1 MPDYPSISKQQPAF
15 PAYLDFQVLRGI
27 GIDHVQALSSQ
38 LWTDFNPHDPG
49 LTILEVL
56 CYAITDLGYRNN
68 LDIQDLLALNP
79 QDPNSREN
87 NFFTPDQV
95 LTCNPVTELDLRKR
109 LIDIAGVRN
118 AWLKKVEDNY
128 EPAIY
133 VDCQNSRLQYTPPEG
148 QPEDQTLRLTPRG
161 LYTLYLDFDLP
172 RFQNVLR
179 NGTDFSSPIL
189 EEVKAVL
196 CSYRNLCEDFQ
207 NIVVLKQEEIAL
219 CSDIELEGDADPED
233 VLVEIYVRVQEFL
246 APRVQFYTLQELL
259 AKGKTSAE
267 IFAGRP
273 ASLHDSGI
281 DYDSHGFIDLA
292 ELEKLTPPTVL
303 HTSDFYQ
310 EIGKVSGVAAI
321 RKLSIASY
329 IDGERQSKGELWCLS
344 LNKERRP
351 VLGIDYSTIT
361 FFKGNL
367 PFRAD
372 ANEVKQRY
380 YRQQSAYIKV
390 PLEQA
395 QLDLPVLQGN
405 YYNLAEHYSIHH
417 DFPLTY
423 GIGAEGLPGTV
434 PPLRKA
440 QARQLKGYLVFFDQ
454 LLANYL
460 VQLAHVRDLFSWE
473 IDIAQNQ
480 GQLNGYDTRP
490 QDLQRTYFSQILDFP
505 GVKEIVKKTEDQEF
519 TEEEYQEFLDGIT
532 EDQSTYQE
540 RRNRFLDHLL
550 ARFAESFTDYVLL
563 NYQLEK
569 GRRDD
574 NEIIQDKARFLQKY
588 PSLSR
593 DRFRAFNYCDCQA
606 VWDTDNVAG
615 FKKRVCRLLDIED
628 VRRRSLS
635 HYKVDSG
642 YVFFLDYKPAGLSL
656 RGRQI
661 YETEDRAWA
670 ALEKFL
676 PFALNPA
683 FYKRLSYCYF
693 YHYGWEV
700 VDRDGNPLVSYQ
712 QYFPTRA
719 ERQTALEPLLDDLSE
734 RLAGLTQLITAS
746 EAARDRAAVIPVSP
760 EDFIKIEQDGEGRFH
775 FWLEIPP
782 HPQETGK
789 VIQFKGIHTYDS
801 EPKARE
807 AANLSLKQIR
817 SKKYYRSSR
826 LRSDDSDAAQ
836 KFTYYGFAAID
847 EEGKVWADT
856 PDYWLT
862 QDERDETLQRWL
874 SQLLANQNVSE
885 LTVGTPTYRF
895 EPVGS
900 GFKYVLFD
908 ALGTGASANLLVS
921 EGTFPDLESVRSAFR
936 EMLSYA
942 ADPTYYRR
950 IDDLSPPNIYSFE
963 LQDDSRNLIALH
975 LGADGQPIAYA
986 TEPERDD
993 MIEKIVRY
1001 AAQAEIPQQLEEE
1014 VVFGYYFYL
1023 TLLEEGV
1030 QATLVQLRSLE
1041 RYPTKILAWEAAGA
1055 FAENLRYLRRYVSL
1069 TEGET
1074 GQSYGLGITDATGNL
1089 LAVTRRE
1096 GEPLATFQQLNQ
1108 VESLLQIEAIEVQAG
1123 ETEPQYRF
1131 NLVDRR
1137 QTVLLQ
1143 GIQLFANDTLVRECF
1158 YHEVLG
1164 ILFEPEAIARTETNG
1179 QFGFQVVTLQPVG
1192 GGEIEILAIHPAL
1205 YESELEREEKI
1216 ESLLLLLRTIGL
1228 TQEQEALK
1236 PAYSGWIYDQTETEI
1251 LLQGTQRYT
1260 YEIHDEAG
1268 EAEAKRAAWQHGNT
1282 LIELA
1287 QERENFRLI
1296 DDEDENNPSLYGWEL
1311 TNEAKD
1317 LTLAIH
1323 YYTTTNERE
1332 ASIEAL
1338 QACLDDEGFHLL
1350 EHILLRPRPTM
1361 MPSAADAGGSKE
1373 ATEGSA
1379 LTETEAQTMAPSP
1392 DEPQLLPISLKPSD
1406 CVGGNVPCRASYD
1419 PYSFWIGIVLP
1430 YWPVRF
1436 RDRNFRNLVER
1447 TLRLEAPAHVAL
1459 RICWV
1464 DAGQMYEFEDAY
1476 EKWLHEL
1483 AKNGQPQATN
1493 PDKNAGQTGE
1503 FDNPELLNA
1512 LIDILTQ
1519 LKNVY
1524 PEGSLHDCKES
1535 GPEENPIIL
1544 NQTALGTAN
1553 E

>member
-27 GIDHVQALSSQ
+27 GIDHVQALSNQ
-38 LWTDFNPHDPG
+38 LWTDHNLHDPG
-49 LTILEVL
+49 ITILEVL

-68 LDIQDLLALNP
+68 LDILDLLALNP

-87 NFFTPDQV
+87 NFFTPDRV

-109 LIDIAGVRN
+109 LIDITGVRN

-128 EPAIY
+128 NPAIY
-133 VDCQNSRLQYTPPEG
+133 VDCQNSRLQYTPPDG
-148 QPEDQTLRLTPRG
+148 QPEDQILRLTPRG
-161 LYTLYLDFDLP
+161 LYTLYLDLDLP

-219 CSDIELEGDADPED
+219 CSDIELKGDADPED

-259 AKGKTSAE
+259 AKGKTPAE

-292 ELEKLTPPTVL
+292 ELEKLTLPTVL

-310 EIGKVSGVAAI
+310 EIGKVPGVAAI
-321 RKLSIASY
+321 RKLSIANY
-329 IDGERQSKGELWCLS
+329 IDGERKSGEPWCLS
-344 LNKERRP
+344 LDKERRP

-361 FFKGNL
+361 FFKGDL

-380 YRQQSAYIKV
+380 YQQQSAYIKV
-390 PLEQA
+390 PLEPA
-395 QLDLPVLQGN
+395 QLDLPVPQGN
-405 YYNLAEHYSIHH
+405 YYNLADHYSIHH

-423 GIGAEGLPGTV
+423 GIGAEGLPGTAS
-434 PPLRKA
+434 PLRKA

-460 VQLAHVRDLFSWE
+460 AQLAHVRDLFSWE
-473 IDIAQNQ
+473 IDVAQNQ

-490 QDLQRTYFSQILDFP
+490 PALQRTYFSQILDFP
-505 GVKEIVKKTEDQEF
+505 GVEEIVKKTEDQEF

-550 ARFAESFTDYVLL
+550 ARFAESFADYVLL

-574 NEIIQDKARFLQKY
+574 KEIIQDKARFLQEY

-635 HYKVDSG
+635 HYTVDFG
-642 YVFFLDYKPAGLSL
+642 YVFILDGDPGGLSL

-661 YETEDRAWA
+661 YETEGEARA
-670 ALEKFL
+670 ALEGFL
-676 PFALNPA
+676 RFALDPDC
-683 FYKRLSYCYF
+683 YKRLSYRYF

-734 RLAGLTQLITAS
+734 RLAGLTQLITTS
-746 EAARDRAAVIPVSP
+746 EAARESAAVISVLP
-760 EDFIKIEQDGEGRFH
+760 EDFIKIEPDGEGRFH

-789 VIQFKGIHTYDS
+789 VIQFKGIQTYDS

-817 SKKYYRSSR
+817 IEKYYRPSR

-847 EEGKVWADT
+847 GEGNVWADT

-862 QDERDETLQRWL
+862 QDERDEALQLWL
-874 SQLLANQNVSE
+874 SQLQANQNASE
-885 LTVGTPTYRF
+885 LSVGTPTYRF
-895 EPVGS
+895 EPVES

-921 EGTFPDLESVRSAFR
+921 DGTFPDLESVRSAFK

-950 IDDLSPPNIYSFE
+950 IDDLSSPNVYSFE
-963 LQDDSRNLIALH
+963 LQDDSRNLIAQH

-986 TEPERDD
+986 TESERDD

-1001 AAQAEIPQQLEEE
+1001 AAQAEIPEQAEEE

-1023 TLLEEGV
+1023 TLLEEEA
-1030 QATLVQLRSLE
+1030 QENLVRLWSLE
-1041 RYPTKILAWEAAGA
+1041 RYPTKILAWQAAGA

-1069 TEGET
+1069 DEDET
-1074 GQSYGLGITDATGNL
+1074 GQSYGLGITDGTGNL

-1096 GEPLATFQQLNQ
+1096 RELLATFQQLNQ

-1143 GIQLFANDTLVRECF
+1143 GIQLFANDTLVREHF
-1158 YHEVLG
+1158 YRDVLG
-1164 ILFEPEAIARTETNG
+1164 ILFESEAIARTEING

-1192 GGEIEILAIHPAL
+1192 GEEITLLAIHPAL
-1205 YESELEREEKI
+1205 YGSDSEREEKI
-1216 ESLLLLLRTIGL
+1216 ESLLLLLRTVRL
-1228 TQEQEALK
+1228 TQEEEPLK
-1236 PAYSGWIYDQTETEI
+1236 PAYSGWIYDQTETDI
-1251 LLQGTQRYT
+1251 LLQGTQRYI
-1260 YEIHDEAG
+1260 YVN
-1268 EAEAKRAAWQHGNT
+1268 EAEQAAAKQAAWQHGNT

-1287 QERENFRLI
+1287 QEGENFRLI
-1296 DDEDENNPSLYGWEL
+1296 DDEDSDHPSLYGWEL

-1317 LTLAIH
+1317 LTLAVH
-1323 YYTTTNERE
+1323 YYTTPDERK

-1373 ATEGSA
+1373 ATAGSA
-1379 LTETEAQTMAPSP
+1379 LTATEPQTMAPSS

-1406 CVGGNVPCRASYD
+1406 CLEETALCRASYD
-1419 PYSFWIGIVLP
+1419 PYSFWISIVLP

-1436 RDRNFRNLVER
+1436 RDRNFRRLVEQ

-1464 DAGQMYEFEDAY
+1464 DVCQLYEFEDAY
-1476 EKWLHEL
+1476 EKWLKQLSHYGSPL
-1483 AKNGQPQATN
+1483 ATC
-1493 PDKNAGQTGE
+1493 PDAANEPIGT
-1503 FDNPELLNA
+1503 LNR
-1512 LIDILTQ
+1512 LIAILSQ

-1524 PEGSLHDCKES
+1524 PEGSLHDCEES

-1553 E
+1553 D